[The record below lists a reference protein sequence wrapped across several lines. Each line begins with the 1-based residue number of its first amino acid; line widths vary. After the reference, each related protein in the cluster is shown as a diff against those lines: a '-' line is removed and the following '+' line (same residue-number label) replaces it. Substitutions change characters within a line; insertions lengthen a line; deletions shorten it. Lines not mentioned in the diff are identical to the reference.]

1 MVPYCKVL
9 YSYSVFIFHDTEIV
23 CLEYRQF
30 SAKLPLTLKIIKFT
44 ISNLFLWQSNGMQP
58 DLLEDE
64 NPEMNEMGE
73 DAHLLSS
80 N

>member
-1 MVPYCKVL
+1 MNSCIFINYHLTVL
-9 YSYSVFIFHDTEIV
+9 LNALI
-23 CLEYRQF
+23 
-30 SAKLPLTLKIIKFT
+30 LTNT
-44 ISNLFLWQSNGMQP
+44 INNLFLWQSSGMRP

-64 NPEMNEMGE
+64 NPEMNEIGE